1 MNCVVLTGRLARDPE
16 CRMAGEKL
24 VARFPLAVDRYG
36 DGADFP
42 MIVCFEKQAETVD
55 KYLHK
60 GNRVAVNGRI
70 STGSYEKPDGTK
82 VYTTE
87 VIANNVEFLETKK
100 EAQQSQPGFAQQN
113 GFQEQ
118 SQQGFQQQNSQQQF
132 PQQNQQQG
140 NQQGGF
146 GWEEIKGDIPF

>member
-1 MNCVVLTGRLARDPE
+1 MNCVILTGRLARDPE
-16 CRMAGEKL
+16 CRMAGEKM

-100 EAQQSQPGFAQQN
+100 EAQQQSQPGFAQQN
-113 GFQEQ
+113 
-118 SQQGFQQQNSQQQF
+118 SQQGF